1 MGDIFCWFKISQEF
15 CLRCWFF
22 WNRDVGWALS
32 PARRLGLRWFPTL
45 RWLFARAWQ
54 ASVYENVVNGLGK
67 RILLLLAPHRRWQR
81 QLLRGELKCCQGNL
95 KATWKTDWTN
105 DRISWNFLLSAAWMW
120 TFRSLAPAMG
130 CSDWNSQ
137 GLKHEP
143 AAKESIY
150 IYIYIYIYNQIKSI
164 SFFVPLLRQRITKR
178 CVAVDHH
185 LVFLNIPWQVLA
197 RSAAQWSWPTSR
209 PRSNVAAVE
218 DEEKHGHFQR
228 ASRWPWTRDAGEG
241 IQRCPG

>member
-1 MGDIFCWFKISQEF
+1 MIEFRGISSCQLLG
-15 CLRCWFF
+15 CGLSAPWPR
-22 WNRDVGWALS
+22 RWAVVTE
-32 PARRLGLRWFPTL
+32 TL
-45 RWLFARAWQ
+45 RV
-54 ASVYENVVNGLGK
+54 SSMS
-67 RILLLLAPHRRWQR
+67 
-81 QLLRGELKCCQGNL
+81 QLQKNL
-95 KATWKTDWTN
+95 
-105 DRISWNFLLSAAWMW
+105 
-120 TFRSLAPAMG
+120 
-130 CSDWNSQ
+130 
-137 GLKHEP
+137 
-143 AAKESIY
+143 
-150 IYIYIYIYNQIKSI
+150 YIYNQIKSI